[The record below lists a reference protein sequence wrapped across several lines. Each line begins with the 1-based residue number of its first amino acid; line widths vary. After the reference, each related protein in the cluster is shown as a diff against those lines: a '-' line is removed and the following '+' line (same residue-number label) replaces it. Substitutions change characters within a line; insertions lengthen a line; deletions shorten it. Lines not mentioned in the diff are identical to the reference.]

1 MTREE
6 RIAAEIDVWE
16 NAAIIYANVLVEARK
31 YGDYGGMQHNEH
43 MIQYSKDKIKAL
55 EDELQQLKSA

>member
-1 MTREE
+1 MTRQE
-6 RIAAEIDVWE
+6 RISAEIEVWE
-16 NAAIIYANVLVEARK
+16 NAAVVYAKGLEEAKK

-43 MIQYSKDKIKAL
+43 MIQFSNDKIAAL

>member
-1 MTREE
+1 MTRQE

-16 NAAIIYANVLVEARK
+16 NAAVIYANALEEAKK
-31 YGDYGGMQHNEH
+31 YGDYGGIQHNEH
-43 MIQYSKDKIKAL
+43 MIQYSKDRISAL